1 MNADPG
7 RDDRKPRDRNRDDPK
22 RQDRSRNGRKRDEAF
37 RRLAESLTLIT
48 VLGHTVLGF
57 EQSCLAPVVGV
68 LTGVAAEFTL
78 ETVEAWS
85 RRRPPR
91 YLGVPRARVAAF
103 FLPSYVCGLL
113 CAMLLYG
120 NGHLMPVALAVLVG
134 VGGTYVFRVT
144 APPAPPEPPAP
155 RTPRVPKARETPE
168 TVREAGGAGRS
179 AEDAPGRPFLNPAAF
194 GIVAVLLLFPWVGL
208 APAYQFTAWVSGPF
222 DLVVPLAVLAWGTAV
237 NARLAGRL
245 PLVLGWVGGFVLQ
258 ALVRGGL
265 TDMSTVGALLPMTG
279 TAFALHTGYM
289 IVDPATSPAK
299 PRDQVV
305 FGLATAAV
313 YGLLV
318 QLHVVSGLFL
328 ALVAVGAGRGL
339 RAALLAR
346 SGPPGAG
353 GRAADGPVAGGPREE
368 LSRCRDRPV
377 RAPAASPPAGPP

>member
-1 MNADPG
+1 MNADG
-7 RDDRKPRDRNRDDPK
+7 R
-22 RQDRSRNGRKRDEAF
+22 RDEAF

-68 LTGVAAEFTL
+68 LTGVTAEFAL

-85 RRRPPR
+85 RRRPAR
-91 YLGVPRARVAAF
+91 YLGVPRDRVVAF

-120 NGHLMPVALAVLVG
+120 NGRLTPIALAVLIG

-144 APPAPPEPPAP
+144 AP
-155 RTPRVPKARETPE
+155 RTPRIPKARETLE
-168 TVREAGGAGRS
+168 TAGEAEPRAGTAGRG
-179 AEDAPGRPFLNPAAF
+179 AEDVPGRPFLNPAAL

-222 DLVVPLAVLAWGTAV
+222 DLLVPLAVLVWGTTV

-245 PLVLGWVGGFVLQ
+245 PLVLGWVGGFALQ

-265 TDMSTVGALLPMTG
+265 TDVSAVGALLPMTG
-279 TAFALHTGYM
+279 TAFALYAGYV
-289 IVDPATSPAK
+289 IVEPGTSPVR

-318 QLHVVSGLFL
+318 EFHVVFGPFL
-328 ALVAVGAGRGL
+328 ALVIVGVGRGL
-339 RAALLAR
+339 RVTLPAR
-346 SGPPGAG
+346 LNVPGLGVPGPPGTGGSAG
-353 GRAADGPVAGGPREE
+353 HPVAGTPGTPYGEV
-368 LSRCRDRPV
+368 SRCRDRSV

>member
-1 MNADPG
+1 MNTDPR
-7 RDDRKPRDRNRDDPK
+7 RDNQDRNLRN
-22 RQDRSRNGRKRDEAF
+22 RHDRSPRGRKRDEAF
-37 RRLAESLTLIT
+37 RRLAESLTVIT

-68 LTGVAAEFTL
+68 LTGVTAEFAL

-91 YLGVPRARVAAF
+91 YLGVPRARVVAF

-120 NGHLMPVALAVLVG
+120 NGHLMPVVLAVLIG

-144 APPAPPEPPAP
+144 PAPQ
-155 RTPRVPKARETPE
+155 TPRVPRARETPE
-168 TVREAGGAGRS
+168 TVREAGRARQAS
-179 AEDAPGRPFLNPAAF
+179 EDAPGRPFLNPAAL
-194 GIVAVLLLFPWVGL
+194 GVVAVPLLFPWVGL

-245 PLVLGWVGGFVLQ
+245 PLVLGWVCGFVLQ

-279 TAFALHTGYM
+279 TAFALYTGYL

-299 PRDQVV
+299 PRDQVA

-313 YGLLV
+313 HGLLV
-318 QLHVVSGLFL
+318 HFHAVSGLFL
-328 ALVAVGAGRGL
+328 ALVLVGAGRGL
-339 RAALLAR
+339 RVALRAR
-346 SGPPGAG
+346 FRPPGAS
-353 GRAADGPVAGGPREE
+353 RPVPCGE
-368 LSRCRDRPV
+368 LSRYRDRPV

>member
-1 MNADPG
+1 MNADRR
-7 RDDRKPRDRNRDDPK
+7 RDGQNRNGRNRDHRDL
-22 RQDRSRNGRKRDEAF
+22 DHRKRDEAF

-68 LTGVAAEFTL
+68 LTGVTAEFAL

-85 RRRPPR
+85 RRRPAR
-91 YLGVPRARVAAF
+91 YLGVPRARVAGF

-120 NGHLMPVALAVLVG
+120 NGHLMPVALAVLIG
-134 VGGTYVFRVT
+134 VGGTYVFRVR
-144 APPAPPEPPAP
+144 AP

-168 TVREAGGAGRS
+168 TAREAGGAGRT

-194 GIVAVLLLFPWVGL
+194 GVVAVLLLFPWVGL

-245 PLVLGWVGGFVLQ
+245 PLVLGWVGGFALQ

-265 TDMSTVGALLPMTG
+265 TDVSAVGALLPMTG
-279 TAFALHTGYM
+279 TAFALYTGYL
-289 IVDPATSPAK
+289 IIDPATSPAR
-299 PRDQVV
+299 PRDQVA

-318 QLHVVSGLFL
+318 QLYVVFGLFL
-328 ALVAVGAGRGL
+328 APVVVGAGRSL
-339 RAALLAR
+339 RMALHDRLH
-346 SGPPGAG
+346 PPGAG
-353 GRAADGPVAGGPREE
+353 GPVAGGSYGE
-368 LSRCRDRPV
+368 LSRYRDRPV